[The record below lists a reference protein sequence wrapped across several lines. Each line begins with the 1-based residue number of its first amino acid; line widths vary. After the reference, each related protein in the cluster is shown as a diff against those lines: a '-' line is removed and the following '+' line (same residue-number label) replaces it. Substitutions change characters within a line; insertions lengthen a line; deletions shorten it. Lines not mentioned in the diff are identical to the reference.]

1 MRRRVLSIVLSV
13 ILLGTAGY
21 DGMPGVLI
29 TAAPR
34 HDVTI
39 ELADGAT
46 TLLFIPTDGQ
56 TTLLAS
62 RSQRA
67 FREPVH
73 VSRPMHA
80 LNTRLRAPAVPE
92 PTAHP
97 PAFHR
102 KQPLTRSL
110 SDPSPVPA

>member
-13 ILLGTAGY
+13 ILLGTTGY
-21 DGMPGVLI
+21 NLAPDLLI
-29 TAAPR
+29 TPAPR
-34 HDVTI
+34 RDVGI
-39 ELADGAT
+39 ALPDGAT
-46 TLLFIPTDGQ
+46 ALVFIPANGQ
-56 TTLLAS
+56 TTVLAS

-67 FREPVH
+67 SREPVRLSRLIH
-73 VSRPMHA
+73 VV
-80 LNTRLRAPAVPE
+80 NTQLRAPAVLE

-110 SDPSPVPA
+110 SDPSPAAA

>member
-1 MRRRVLSIVLSV
+1 MRRRVLSIVLSL
-13 ILLGTAGY
+13 ILLGTTGY
-21 DGMPGVLI
+21 KLVPDPLI

-34 HDVTI
+34 SDVRI
-39 ELADGAT
+39 ALPDGAT
-46 TLLFIPTDGQ
+46 ALVFIPAGGQ
-56 TTLLAS
+56 TTVLAS

-67 FREPVH
+67 SREPLR
-73 VSRPMHA
+73 VSRLMHVV
-80 LNTRLRAPAVPE
+80 NTRLRAPAVLE

-102 KQPLTRSL
+102 KQPLARSL